1 MKKLPAI
8 CIFFLGIAVVL
19 ISVCKS
25 EPPKSEPLIKE
36 ATPYTDIAK
45 LSRWRGFNL
54 LEKFTVQENQPYK
67 EEDFKLI
74 AELGFNFV
82 RLPLDYRCFA
92 RGTDYSVLHEKTMR
106 ELDKA
111 VEYGVRYNIHVCFN
125 FHRAPGYCVNP
136 PFEKSD
142 LFKDSRTQ
150 DKFAALWAVF
160 AARYKGVLN
169 ENLSFNLL
177 NEPAGIESA
186 VYALVMA
193 KAIKAIREIDP
204 HRLIVIDGLE
214 WGRLPVA
221 ELKAANIIQATRGYD
236 PIGLTHY
243 KADWIDNSYNW
254 SSPAWP
260 GYMFFSSYLFGPI
273 KKEYQT
279 PLIINVDI
287 RQKTRLRIKVH
298 KVSHL
303 SRLIIKADNEPVFDK
318 VFEPGPGKGEWSRV
332 IYEAEWDI
340 YQNIYDKY
348 YSTVIPTGTEQI
360 TIENTEG
367 DWLLISEI
375 RIDPYNGFLKNEVIL
390 LPNVFSWGSRQG
402 ELYLSAQG
410 SIITDKKN
418 ALYDSQWLREVYL
431 APWIKIHKQGVPVIV
446 GEFGVFR
453 HTPHDVTL
461 AWMEDFLKV
470 VKKEGFGWALWNF
483 RGSFGIL
490 DSNRKDVH
498 YKNFHGHKLDAQM
511 LELLIKY

>member
-19 ISVCKS
+19 IFVCKS
-25 EPPKSEPLIKE
+25 EPPKSETLIKE

-74 AELGFNFV
+74 AELGFKFV
-82 RLPLDYRCFA
+82 RLPLDYRCFV

-125 FHRAPGYCVNP
+125 FHRAPEYCVNP
-136 PFEKSD
+136 
-142 LFKDSRTQ
+142 
-150 DKFAALWAVF
+150 
-160 AARYKGVLN
+160 
-169 ENLSFNLL
+169 
-177 NEPAGIESA
+177 
-186 VYALVMA
+186 
-193 KAIKAIREIDP
+193 
-204 HRLIVIDGLE
+204 
-214 WGRLPVA
+214 
-221 ELKAANIIQATRGYD
+221 

-254 SSPAWP
+254 SSPTWP
-260 GYMFFSSYLFGPI
+260 VYMFFSSYLFGPI

-348 YSTVIPTGTEQI
+348 YSTVIPAGTEQI

-367 DWLLISEI
+367 E
-375 RIDPYNGFLKNEVIL
+375 
-390 LPNVFSWGSRQG
+390 
-402 ELYLSAQG
+402 G